1 MADTHRS
8 AQIIFSMS
16 RLLLVQSWE
25 SDPPVDQA
33 PLEAF
38 RQLIENQRLIAEKI
52 QELLR
57 DLGTKV
63 PGGYQAERLSE
74 MLEKR
79 HGGQGLYDISHSLQT
94 EVYLIPVGAKRLPS
108 GGVYILFFKGLL
120 FFPTAS
126 NTSSSSSSYEESSHK
141 LSPHQVIKLLVKFS
155 RCSLLFTGL
164 YSQPT

>member
-1 MADTHRS
+1 
-8 AQIIFSMS
+8 MS

-74 MLEKR
+74 MLEER

-108 GGVYILFFKGLL
+108 GGVEILFFKGLL

-126 NTSSSSSSYEESSHK
+126 NTSSSSSSYEESS
-141 LSPHQVIKLLVKFS
+141 LLPFHH
-155 RCSLLFTGL
+155 R
-164 YSQPT
+164 QA